1 MNNIL
6 LTDLRDITN
15 EAIELFNEK
24 YPDESIDL
32 LDPMGTISLD
42 QIGHTIA
49 QIGDKVEI
57 TVTLPFR
64 VRELHSQAEEIR
76 DILYD

>member
-42 QIGHTIA
+42 QIGHTIESA
-49 QIGDKVEI
+49 R
-57 TVTLPFR
+57 TPFPG
-64 VRELHSQAEEIR
+64 
-76 DILYD
+76 

>member
-6 LTDLRDITN
+6 PTDLRDITN

-32 LDPMGTISLD
+32 PNP
-42 QIGHTIA
+42 IG
-49 QIGDKVEI
+49 
-57 TVTLPFR
+57 LN
-64 VRELHSQAEEIR
+64 
-76 DILYD
+76 